1 MMPVVQGQ
9 ILLLGAPGSTKLLPL
24 PPSQPQGCLSCSP
37 LLRQDR
43 MCEKTNKGPPLLPLY
58 LAMVFHSV
66 SKELIFVI
74 AVLTM

>member
-9 ILLLGAPGSTKLLPL
+9 IPLLGAPGSTKLLPL

-37 LLRQDR
+37 FLRQDH
-43 MCEKTNKGPPLLPLY
+43 MCEKTNKVPPLLPLY